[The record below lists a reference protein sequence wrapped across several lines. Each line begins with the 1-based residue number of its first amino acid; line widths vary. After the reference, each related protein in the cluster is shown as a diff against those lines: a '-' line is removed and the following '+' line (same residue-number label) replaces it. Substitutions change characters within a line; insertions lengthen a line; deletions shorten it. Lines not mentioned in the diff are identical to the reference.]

1 MSPSLLLAVGCGAA
15 SNHAAYTRGV
25 RRLLPALLA
34 ALALLL
40 AAAGCGS
47 GGDNA
52 PAAPEP
58 QPTAQRADFPSAK
71 GKTAR
76 DLQAEAEQQ
85 GPILAP
91 SISVLHP
98 GQNRFGF
105 ALFDTARKQ
114 ITGAQVALY
123 TARRD
128 GSGLRGPYVARAES
142 LKVQA
147 PFESQTTANDPDAAK
162 SVYVADVPFR
172 RQGRRIVTALARL
185 DGRLLATNAYSV
197 RVTAPGGAGP
207 PAVGDRAIRVHTPTL
222 ASVGGDAAKI
232 DTRRPA
238 AKDLLQTDL
247 ASVLGK
253 RPVVITFATPLLC
266 QSRVCGPVVD
276 VVEQVKARAPKD
288 IAFIH
293 QEIYRDNKVSDGA
306 TPQVAAWRLPSEPW
320 TFVIDRSGR
329 ITTRFEGAFSVGELQ
344 RAIAHVGT

>member
-1 MSPSLLLAVGCGAA
+1 
-15 SNHAAYTRGV
+15 V
-25 RRLLPALLA
+25 RRPCLFILA
-34 ALALLL
+34 ALMPAAL
-40 AAAGCGS
+40 AAGCGGS
-47 GGDNA
+47 GSGA
-52 PAAPEP
+52 QPPPQPEP
-58 QPTAQRADFPSAK
+58 TAKPTDFPAVT
-71 GKTAR
+71 GKSLN
-76 DLQAEAEQQ
+76 DLASMADGQ
-85 GPILAP
+85 GPVLAASV
-91 SISVLHP
+91 SIVHK
-98 GQNRFGF
+98 GRNRFGF
-105 ALFDTARKQ
+105 ALFDTAKKQ